1 MNLSV
6 PLPQDRESMFYM
18 LVTWYIYIFVLG
30 RPPMVRVWALK
41 QKTVSDTVHGN
52 LPYGLGAERIGSLCK
67 FYL

>member
-1 MNLSV
+1 
-6 PLPQDRESMFYM
+6 M